1 MPVKMSELF
10 FNRYIGLHFLI
21 PVVKIVP
28 SPWNLIG
35 IIPLAIGIIAIGI
48 TVRSF
53 EKANTT
59 IKPYQE
65 STYLVTNGLYCLSR
79 NPMYL
84 GAALILVGIAIML
97 GSLTPYLV
105 VVAFIGYTSFAK

>member
-1 MPVKMSELF
+1 MKKKKILPPTYVLLSLVA
-10 FNRYIGLHFLI
+10 IVCLHFLI
-21 PVVKIVP
+21 PIVKIVP

-35 IIPLAIGIIAIGI
+35 IIPLAIGIIVIGI
-48 TVRSF
+48 TASTF

-97 GSLTPYLV
+97 RACFL
-105 VVAFIGYTSFAK
+105 KK